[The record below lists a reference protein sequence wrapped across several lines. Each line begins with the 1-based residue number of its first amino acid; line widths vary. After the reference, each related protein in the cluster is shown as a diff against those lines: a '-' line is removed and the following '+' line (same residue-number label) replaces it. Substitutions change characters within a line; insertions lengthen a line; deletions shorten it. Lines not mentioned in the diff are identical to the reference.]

1 MPKSTLKLPNVFLTR
16 PARSAM
22 GTRIPAPPTTRHL
35 SRTYALFKKD
45 WKGADSTEHSI
56 KRARRNDTE
65 DPVSEATASG
75 MKEREGNEGI
85 ADDTKQQ
92 GTTERGGRKHGQKA
106 KEEHPAAP
114 EPVIGMN
121 DERARVRGDFF
132 RLCEIHTDSIFIM
145 QKGN

>member
-1 MPKSTLKLPNVFLTR
+1 
-16 PARSAM
+16 
-22 GTRIPAPPTTRHL
+22 
-35 SRTYALFKKD
+35 
-45 WKGADSTEHSI
+45 
-56 KRARRNDTE
+56 
-65 DPVSEATASG
+65 

-132 RLCEIHTDSIFIM
+132 AFVKSILIPFLSCRRAIDIESRLFGLSIQVVLYSTKWSWSGIVAGRFHWRSRLYIRRD
-145 QKGN
+145 

>member
-1 MPKSTLKLPNVFLTR
+1 
-16 PARSAM
+16 
-22 GTRIPAPPTTRHL
+22 
-35 SRTYALFKKD
+35 
-45 WKGADSTEHSI
+45 
-56 KRARRNDTE
+56 
-65 DPVSEATASG
+65 
-75 MKEREGNEGI
+75 MKERERNEGI